1 MPQIIGSM
9 SSSALNRRDR
19 LARRR
24 SAGAAFQLGK
34 VYDHFQS
41 GRRARPPHSRAA
53 RSGGELIERGGECG
67 SIRSV
72 AGLGTLVPK
81 QGTWTAGHLQLPR
94 LCRETGVFWRRRG
107 SGDFGDRCPNRL
119 GGGADGRGRPCSS
132 GQRNLVREPNHP
144 LHVVQE
150 VGETDLGAGPGD
162 ANGAD
167 E

>member
-1 MPQIIGSM
+1 MGTSNYRVY
-9 SSSALNRRDR
+9 AERRGYFG
-19 LARRR
+19 
-24 SAGAAFQLGK
+24 GAADR
-34 VYDHFQS
+34 V
-41 GRRARPPHSRAA
+41 
-53 RSGGELIERGGECG
+53 I
-67 SIRSV
+67 
-72 AGLGTLVPK
+72 
-81 QGTWTAGHLQLPR
+81 
-94 LCRETGVFWRRRG
+94 
-107 SGDFGDRCPNRL
+107 FGDRCPNRL